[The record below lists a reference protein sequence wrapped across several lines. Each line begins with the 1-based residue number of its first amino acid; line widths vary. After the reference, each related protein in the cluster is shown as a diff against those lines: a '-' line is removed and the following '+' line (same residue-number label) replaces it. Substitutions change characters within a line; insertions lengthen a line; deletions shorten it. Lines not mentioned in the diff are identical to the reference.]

1 MIDLK
6 VHLQQAEQG
15 LQSLFVQEA
24 ESEARL
30 EQLRDA
36 RKRQEG
42 AVLALRQLVQDDA
55 QTTHAVEQDEPS
67 EVSDGALH

>member
-6 VHLQQAEQG
+6 LRLQQAEQG
-15 LQSLFVQEA
+15 LQSMFVQEA
-24 ESEARL
+24 ESEAHL

-55 QTTHAVEQDEPS
+55 Q
-67 EVSDGALH
+67 VSPEGVDDGALH

>member
-1 MIDLK
+1 MIDLTAR
-6 VHLQQAEQG
+6 LQQAEQG
-15 LQSLFVQEA
+15 LQSVMVREA
-24 ESEARL
+24 EAEAQL

-55 QTTHAVEQDEPS
+55 QTVQPEEAQ
-67 EVSDGALH
+67 EVDDGALH

>member
-1 MIDLK
+1 MIDLSLR
-6 VHLQQAEQG
+6 LQQAEQG
-15 LQSLFVQEA
+15 LQSVIVQEA
-24 ESEARL
+24 ETEGRL

-55 QTTHAVEQDEPS
+55 QIEQEKAQ
-67 EVSDGALH
+67 EVDDGAVH